1 MISPGLIKNLISV
14 RAFTS
19 DNWVSVEFDPFGFS
33 IKDLLTR
40 MVLLRCDSTG
50 ELYPLSKTTTRSS
63 SHHNFYVQHSGDMWH
78 ARLGHPGHNQLHQV
92 LRSFDFSCSKA
103 SYSWHACHLGKN
115 VRLPFPDS
123 NKVASFPFHLLHCDV
138 WTSPVVSSLGY
149 KFYLVILDDF
159 THFTWTF
166 PLHHKS
172 DVMATL
178 ISFHAFVLTQFNCP
192 ISCIQTDNGKEF
204 DNAALRSFLAAHGMV
219 LRLTCLYT
227 SQQNGHA
234 EMALRSLN
242 DSVCTMLLHA
252 SVPMSFWPDALAT
265 TTYLLNRRPCR
276 VYKNCTPY

>member
-1 MISPGLIKNLISV
+1 
-14 RAFTS
+14 
-19 DNWVSVEFDPFGFS
+19 
-33 IKDLLTR
+33 
-40 MVLLRCDSTG
+40 
-50 ELYPLSKTTTRSS
+50 
-63 SHHNFYVQHSGDMWH
+63 
-78 ARLGHPGHNQLHQV
+78 
-92 LRSFDFSCSKA
+92 
-103 SYSWHACHLGKN
+103 
-115 VRLPFPDS
+115 
-123 NKVASFPFHLLHCDV
+123 
-138 WTSPVVSSLGY
+138 VVSSLGY

-204 DNAALRSFLAAHGMV
+204 DNAALRSFLAAHSMV

-227 SQQNGHA
+227 SQQNGHT

-242 DSVCTMLLHA
+242 DSVRTMLLDA

-265 TTYLLNRRPCR
+265 ATYLLNHRPCR

>member
-1 MISPGLIKNLISV
+1 MISPSLIKNLISV
-14 RAFTS
+14 HAFTC

-63 SHHNFYVQHSGDMWH
+63 NHHNFYVQHSGDLWH
-78 ARLGHPGHNQLHQV
+78 TCLGHPGHNQLHQV

-192 ISCIQTDNGKEF
+192 ISCIQTDNGKELTTPHF
-204 DNAALRSFLAAHGMV
+204 DLSW
-219 LRLTCLYT
+219 
-227 SQQNGHA
+227 
-234 EMALRSLN
+234 
-242 DSVCTMLLHA
+242 LHTAWFFVSPA
-252 SVPMSFWPDALAT
+252 ST
-265 TTYLLNRRPCR
+265 HLNRMVTLRWPFAASTTACAPCCSTPVCLCPSGR
-276 VYKNCTPY
+276 VR